1 MHWKMCF
8 TRNRTSLS
16 NPWLEEWIRLSFG
29 IDWTQSK
36 RSNKW
41 RYRGFTH
48 GPNVWLWYQVMRLRQ
63 TGNWCDH
70 CHRVSTC
77 YCNDVNQTS
86 LTLNYSKSF
95 QDAPYS
101 DLWTQHREQ
110 HTTSQVHPRKAP
122 PSRLTVSVCLVPSG
136 ALRWHLQLL
145 RGKRFGERRS
155 LSPLCPSSPA
165 SPVFGTWK
173 AAHLFP
179 LTVLVQHDDHQS
191 GMHLVAFLSEGQV
204 FAIPRHID
212 HESGE
217 RKRERQMFRGKS
229 KRFQTNE
236 RTPPSV

>member
-16 NPWLEEWIRLSFG
+16 NPWLEEWIHLSFG

-110 HTTSQVHPRKAP
+110 HTTSQVHPGKAP

-155 LSPLCPSSPA
+155 LSPLLPILSCLPCIRHMEGCSPFPTHGPCSA
-165 SPVFGTWK
+165 RWPPVWDAPGSLPQWRTSLCHPTSHWPWIWRK
-173 AAHLFP
+173 
-179 LTVLVQHDDHQS
+179 
-191 GMHLVAFLSEGQV
+191 E
-204 FAIPRHID
+204 
-212 HESGE
+212 E
-217 RKRERQMFRGKS
+217 RKA
-229 KRFQTNE
+229 N
-236 RTPPSV
+236 V